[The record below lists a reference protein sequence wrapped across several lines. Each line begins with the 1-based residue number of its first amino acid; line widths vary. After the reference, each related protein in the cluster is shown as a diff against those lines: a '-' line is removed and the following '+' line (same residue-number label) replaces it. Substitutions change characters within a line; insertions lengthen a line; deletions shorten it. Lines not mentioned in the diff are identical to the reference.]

1 MYKIAQILETCYN
14 SGIKSKEVSFMKA
27 TIEDG
32 CIGCGQCADTCPE
45 VFRMGDD
52 DLAEVYADVTPDNE
66 ESAKEA
72 ADGCPV
78 EVIIVE

>member
-1 MYKIAQILETCYN
+1 
-14 SGIKSKEVSFMKA
+14 MKA
-27 TIEDG
+27 SIEEG
-32 CIGCGQCADTCPE
+32 CIGCGQCSDTCPE
-45 VFRMGDD
+45 VFRMNDD

-78 EVIIVE
+78 EVITVE